1 MKYTE
6 RLMIDLKRLGIQPG
20 DIILVHSSMR
30 AFGVPELRAKEVIE
44 TLMEILT
51 EQGTLLVPALSYETV
66 TREAPIFDIRETKS
80 CVGALS
86 ECFRTKYAQY
96 RSVHPTHSVCAWGK
110 YAYSMTVWHALDET
124 PVGPHSPFWQ
134 LPLLHGKIL
143 MLGCGLKPNTF
154 MHGVEEMA
162 RVRYAVG
169 RHPCLYTLTDGKK
182 HTVRKIYYPHAF
194 GSLIQRYDRLSE
206 VLKEPDLHL
215 GKGLGADAYL
225 IDAAAAAEAA
235 KAAIRQKERFFVDEP
250 SGNGGLL

>member
-6 RLMIDLKRLGIQPG
+6 RLMIDLKRLGIQAG
-20 DIILVHSSMR
+20 DVLLVHSSLH
-30 AFGVPELRAKEVIE
+30 ALGVPELRAEEVIE

-51 EQGTLLVPALSYETV
+51 DQGTLLIPALSYETV
-66 TREAPIFDIRETKS
+66 TRQSPVFDIRETKS

-143 MLGCGLKPNTF
+143 MLGCGLRPNTF

-169 RHPCLYTLTDGKK
+169 RQPCLYTLTDGKK

-194 GSLIQRYDRLSE
+194 GPLIQRYDRLADLLTE
-206 VLKEPDLHL
+206 PQLHMGKVLQ
-215 GKGLGADAYL
+215 ADAYV

-235 KAAIRQKERFFVDEP
+235 KSAIRKKERFFVDEP
-250 SGNGGLL
+250 